1 MDGQLMVEEKV
12 DDYAIGLL
20 ACDTYNRVIGI
31 RAVNGWRKK
40 QRENKE
46 INKESNKERKL
57 ISLLGFSLMGLQSAP
72 SPLAR
77 HARPPASATESKLIA
92 QSDK

>member
-1 MDGQLMVEEKV
+1 MVEEKV
-12 DDYAIGLL
+12 DDYVIGLL
-20 ACDTYNRVIGI
+20 ACDTYNWVIGM
-31 RAVNGWRKK
+31 RAVNGWKK

-72 SPLAR
+72 SPSPLAR
-77 HARPPASATESKLIA
+77 HTRPSASAMESKLIA
-92 QSDK
+92 QTYK

>member
-12 DDYAIGLL
+12 GDCLL
-20 ACDTYNRVIGI
+20 ACDTYNWVIGM

-57 ISLLGFSLMGLQSAP
+57 ISLLGFSLMGNIIMVGILGFKM
-72 SPLAR
+72 L
-77 HARPPASATESKLIA
+77 
-92 QSDK
+92 

>member
-12 DDYAIGLL
+12 DDYVIGLL
-20 ACDTYNRVIGI
+20 ACDTYNWVIGM

-57 ISLLGFSLMGLQSAP
+57 ISLLGFSLMGNIIMVGILGFKM
-72 SPLAR
+72 L
-77 HARPPASATESKLIA
+77 
-92 QSDK
+92 

>member
-1 MDGQLMVEEKV
+1 V
-12 DDYAIGLL
+12 
-20 ACDTYNRVIGI
+20 
-31 RAVNGWRKK
+31 KK
-40 QRENKE
+40 NKE
-46 INKESNKERKL
+46 KINKESNKERKL

-72 SPLAR
+72 SPLPLAR